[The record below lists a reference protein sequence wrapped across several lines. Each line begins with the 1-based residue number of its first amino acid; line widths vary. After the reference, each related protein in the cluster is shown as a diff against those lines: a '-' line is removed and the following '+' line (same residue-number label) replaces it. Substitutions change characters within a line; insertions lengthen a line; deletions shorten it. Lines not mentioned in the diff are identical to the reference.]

1 MRLRLFLSFTLI
13 VLVSVASFAL
23 LARQRTAS
31 EVQAFMFRGGM
42 TGVDELV
49 TTLEDYYRINQ
60 SWQGVEGILSA
71 PGQGFGRGR
80 GSGSPG
86 MGPGMA
92 GMMDQ
97 RLRLADAQGALVVD
111 TSDPSPEGVL
121 SAAELDGAIPLAA
134 DRRVVG
140 YLLPEG
146 GLVFSQ
152 EDESRLLNRLNRTA
166 LTAGIIAGSVS
177 LILALLLAYRLL
189 RPIRA
194 LTGAAERLAQ
204 GELSQRVEVQGD
216 DEIARLGDTFNRM
229 AASLQQA
236 ERSRRSMTADIAHE
250 LRNPLAVQRANLEA
264 LQDGVYPL
272 QPENLEPILEQN
284 HLLTRLVEDLRTL
297 ALADADELDLE
308 RTRVDIVKLV
318 KRVVDRFQPQMMAN
332 QIRAELASPEKC
344 PSISLDPGRV
354 EQILGNL
361 LSNAI
366 RYTPPG
372 GHIDI
377 RLNCSQSGIQLE
389 VHDSG
394 PGIPEEALPNIFE
407 RFYRADKAR
416 SRSEGGSGL
425 GLAIA
430 RQLARAHG
438 GRLTAE
444 NNPEGGAVFKLTIP
458 NEEFHGS

>member
-1 MRLRLFLSFTLI
+1 
-13 VLVSVASFAL
+13 
-23 LARQRTAS
+23 
-31 EVQAFMFRGGM
+31 MFRGGM
-42 TGVDELV
+42 TGVDELA
-49 TTLEDYYRINQ
+49 TTLEDYYQVNQ
-60 SWQGVEGILSA
+60 SWQGVENILST

-80 GSGSPG
+80 GPGSPG
-86 MGPGMA
+86 MGPGMG
-92 GMMDQ
+92 GMMAQ
-97 RLRLADAQGALVVD
+97 RLRLADARGNLVAD
-111 TSDPSPEGVL
+111 TSDPSPDGIL
-121 SAAELDGAIPLAA
+121 SGTELDRAIPLAV

-152 EDESRLLNRLNRTA
+152 EDESRLLSRLNRTA
-166 LTAGIIAGSVS
+166 LTAGLIAGGVS
-177 LILALLLAYRLL
+177 LILALLLAYQLL

-194 LTGAAERLAQ
+194 LTNAAEHLAQ

-216 DEIARLGDTFNRM
+216 DEVATLGETFNRM

-236 ERSRRSMTADIAHE
+236 EYSRRAITADIAHE

-264 LQDGVYPL
+264 IQDGIYAM

-284 HLLTRLVEDLRTL
+284 RLLTRLVEDLRTL
-297 ALADADELDLE
+297 ALAEAGELDLE
-308 RTRVDIVKLV
+308 RTPTDIINLV
-318 KRVVDRFQPQMMAN
+318 KRVVDRFQPQMISS
-332 QIRAELASPEKC
+332 QIRMDLSSPEKC
-344 PSISLDPGRV
+344 ALISLDPGRV
-354 EQILGNL
+354 EQILGNV

-366 RYTPPG
+366 RYTPAG
-372 GHIDI
+372 GDI
-377 RLNCSQSGIQLE
+377 HVELNCSPTEIQLK

-394 PGIPEEALPNIFE
+394 PGIPVEALPYIFE

-438 GRLTAE
+438 GTLSAE
-444 NNPEGGAVFKLTIP
+444 NHPKGGAIFVLAIP
-458 NEEFHGS
+458 YE